1 MKKQEIAFSALKTS
15 EYEKEFKKGGKKRV
29 FSYAQGE
36 EFLFSSAVE
45 KIFGIGEDIYLLSSD
60 GFFYKRENGTFLAVS
75 STQFGTDLKFLPV
88 TYNGEKATL
97 VVTPSTAEIDC
108 GETSLQVSVPYGI
121 LRFYAGRLFVA
132 SGKTLY
138 YGDLFNF
145 TSCGVGNMRGGFIET
160 ENEDGDIV
168 GIEEKDGKLFMI
180 CENAVLSLTAFTSP
194 EEFKMERVCANS
206 GAQAG
211 SVAKVGDR
219 IYFIGEEGLKRFDGK
234 KTETASVTLAGEVA
248 DGDAESYC
256 GKYVITVKRNGVS
269 HTYVYEDFTGAEDI
283 IGLPDHAVSDGA
295 VTAQSSVGK
304 VMRLTASYAFFS
316 GETQDE
322 SDFGTSKEKVAIA
335 ADMSVTGS
343 AVFNISGKTE
353 TVSKQVTGGE
363 NYLRFNVAG
372 RKFSVSFTGAS
383 SDFSVNRFKII
394 YAVTGG

>member
-60 GFFYKRENGTFLAVS
+60 GYFYKREDGVFIAVS

-88 TYNGEKATL
+88 TYNGERATL
-97 VVTPSTAEIDC
+97 VVTPSAAEIDC
-108 GETSLQVSVPYGI
+108 GETCLQVSVPYGI

-132 SGKTLY
+132 SGKRLY
-138 YGDLFNF
+138 YGDLFDF
-145 TSCGVGNMRGGFIET
+145 TSCGVGNFGGGFVET
-160 ENEDGDIV
+160 EDEDGDIV

-180 CENAVLSLTAFTSP
+180 CENSVLSLTAFTSP
-194 EEFKMERVCANS
+194 EEFKMEKVCANT

-211 SVAKVGDR
+211 SVAKVGDG
-219 IYFIGEEGLKRFDGK
+219 ICFIGEEGLKRFDGK
-234 KTETASVTLAGEVA
+234 KTETASVTLADEVVEGE
-248 DGDAESYC
+248 AESYC
-256 GKYVITVKRNGVS
+256 GKYVITVKRQGVAY
-269 HTYVYEDFTGAEDI
+269 TYVYEESTGAEDI
-283 IGLPDHAVSDGA
+283 IRLPDHAVSGGA
-295 VTAQSSVGK
+295 VTADDSVGK
-304 VMRLTASYAFFS
+304 IVRLTASYAFLA
-316 GETQDE
+316 GETEDE

-335 ADMSVTGS
+335 ADIRVTGS

-353 TVSKQVTGGE
+353 TVSKQVMGGE
-363 NYLRFNVAG
+363 NYLRFNVSG
-372 RKFSVSFTGAS
+372 RRFSVSFTSAS
-383 SDFSVNRFKII
+383 SDFSVDRFKII